1 MRRMGETR
9 QPAPGRLG
17 LIERLV
23 NTLDIETGE
32 DAIRDAPGLHGWLNE
47 NGYGGE
53 AGPDDVARAADA
65 REGLRALLSVNAG
78 MKADKRAIQAF
89 NGVLAPLPLGV
100 EVTLHGGI
108 ELGSPGGGLDGLLA
122 DVSQAILEARA
133 DGSWTRLKVCR
144 SDDCRWAYYDRSK
157 NRSSAWCTMA
167 ECGSREKVR
176 AYRSR
181 RSGG

>member
-1 MRRMGETR
+1 MGRMGETR

-23 NTLDIETGE
+23 NTLDIETGR
-32 DAIRDAPGLHGWLNE
+32 DAICDVPGLREWLAE
-47 NGYGGE
+47 NGYGDD
-53 AGPDDVARAADA
+53 AGADDVNRATDA
-65 REGLRALLSVNAG
+65 REGLRALLAMNAG
-78 MKADKRAIQAF
+78 LKADQRAVAAL
-89 NGVLAPLPLGV
+89 NGVLAPVSLGV
-100 EVTLHGGI
+100 EVTLHGI
-108 ELGSPGGGLDGLLA
+108 QLGASGGGLDELLA

-133 DGSWTRLKVCR
+133 DGTWSRLKVCR
-144 SDDCRWAYYDRSK
+144 SEDCRWAYYDRSK

-181 RSGG
+181 RAAG

>member
-1 MRRMGETR
+1 MGETR
-9 QPAPGRLG
+9 QPAPGSLG

-23 NTLDIETGE
+23 NTLDIETGQ
-32 DAIRDAPGLHGWLNE
+32 DAIHDVPGLRAWLNE
-47 NGYGGE
+47 NGYGGD
-53 AGPDDVARAADA
+53 AGPDDVSRAANA

-78 MKADKRAIQAF
+78 LKADNRAIQEF
-89 NGVLAPLPLGV
+89 NSVLAPLPLGV
-100 EVTLHGGI
+100 EVTLHGI
-108 ELGSPGGGLDGLLA
+108 ELGSPAGGLDGLLA

-133 DGSWTRLKVCR
+133 DGTWCRLKVCR

-181 RSGG
+181 HSGSRAG

>member
-1 MRRMGETR
+1 M
-9 QPAPGRLG
+9 
-17 LIERLV
+17 IERFV

-32 DAIRDAPGLHGWLNE
+32 DTIRDEPGLRAWLSE
-47 NGYGGE
+47 NGYAGE
-53 AGPDDVARAADA
+53 AAADDVARAADA

-78 MKADKRAIQAF
+78 LKADKHSIQAL
-89 NGVLAPLPLGV
+89 NGALATLPLGV
-100 EVTLHGGI
+100 EVTLHGI
-108 ELGSPGGGLDGLLA
+108 ELGSPAGGLDGLLA

-133 DGSWTRLKVCR
+133 DGTWMRLKVCR
-144 SDDCRWAYYDRSK
+144 SDDCRWAYYDRSR

-181 RSGG
+181 RSAG